1 MTRADRLAAAIDD
14 FLAVSPDVEGAAI
27 VSPDGFPIASA
38 LPVHV
43 EEDRLAAMSAALLI
57 LGERSASELGKG
69 NLAQIFVEG
78 PYGHVVIMAAG
89 GNAVL
94 VAVTSKGAKVGLV
107 IFEMRATARR
117 IATTMQSEDI
127 EAAAPDAAQR
137 PASVGARGAGS
148 AGPQDRVGAGS
159 AGPQDLRGAGSAG
172 PQDRVGAGSA
182 GPQDLVGTGSARP
195 HDLGPESSSDGGEFI
210 DIRDREPQDRRGTGD
225 RGP

>member
-1 MTRADRLAAAIDD
+1 MTRADRLAAALDD

-38 LPVHV
+38 LPMHV

-89 GNAVL
+89 GSAVL

-117 IATTMQSEDI
+117 LSAVMEG
-127 EAAAPDAAQR
+127 AA
-137 PASVGARGAGS
+137 
-148 AGPQDRVGAGS
+148 
-159 AGPQDLRGAGSAG
+159 
-172 PQDRVGAGSA
+172 
-182 GPQDLVGTGSARP
+182 
-195 HDLGPESSSDGGEFI
+195 EEGGEREVPAPAAGHSDLEPEPEYI
-210 DIRDREPQDRRGTGD
+210 DIRERETRRAGE
-225 RGP
+225 GP

>member
-1 MTRADRLAAAIDD
+1 MTRADRLAAALDD

-43 EEDRLAAMSAALLI
+43 EEDRLAAMSEALLI

-89 GNAVL
+89 ANAVL

-117 IATTMQSEDI
+117 ISSVMEATGD
-127 EAAAPDAAQR
+127 EATGPVDERAAQ
-137 PASVGARGAGS
+137 PAAVGQGER
-148 AGPQDRVGAGS
+148 
-159 AGPQDLRGAGSAG
+159 
-172 PQDRVGAGSA
+172 
-182 GPQDLVGTGSARP
+182 
-195 HDLGPESSSDGGEFI
+195 SSEGGEFI
-210 DIRDREPQDRRGTGD
+210 DIRDREARGAGD
-225 RGP
+225 GT

>member
-1 MTRADRLAAAIDD
+1 MTRADRLAAALDD

-38 LPVHV
+38 LPMHV

-117 IATTMQSEDI
+117 ISSVMEATVEETAG
-127 EAAAPDAAQR
+127 AAEEPERQ
-137 PASVGARGAGS
+137 PAGVGQGERGG
-148 AGPQDRVGAGS
+148 
-159 AGPQDLRGAGSAG
+159 
-172 PQDRVGAGSA
+172 
-182 GPQDLVGTGSARP
+182 
-195 HDLGPESSSDGGEFI
+195 ESGEFI
-210 DIRDREPQDRRGTGD
+210 DIRDREARGAGD
-225 RGP
+225 GA

>member
-1 MTRADRLAAAIDD
+1 MTRADQLAAALDD

-117 IATTMQSEDI
+117 IAAVMEAREAEGVPAEQREPQPTPVREGQASSESGD
-127 EAAAPDAAQR
+127 
-137 PASVGARGAGS
+137 
-148 AGPQDRVGAGS
+148 
-159 AGPQDLRGAGSAG
+159 
-172 PQDRVGAGSA
+172 
-182 GPQDLVGTGSARP
+182 
-195 HDLGPESSSDGGEFI
+195 FI
-210 DIRDREPQDRRGTGD
+210 DIRDREARGAGD
-225 RGP
+225 GA

>member
-89 GNAVL
+89 TNAVL

-107 IFEMRATARR
+107 IFEMRSTARR
-117 IATTMQSEDI
+117 ITTTMQSQEEP
-127 EAAAPDAAQR
+127 EAAGEER
-137 PASVGARGAGS
+137 PAAMAPAEATGDDNEFIDIRDRQPGATQDLSGTGS
-148 AGPQDRVGAGS
+148 AGPQDWSGTGS
-159 AGPQDLRGAGSAG
+159 AGPQDLSATTTPHERGGAAGA
-172 PQDRVGAGSA
+172 
-182 GPQDLVGTGSARP
+182 
-195 HDLGPESSSDGGEFI
+195 
-210 DIRDREPQDRRGTGD
+210 
-225 RGP
+225 

>member
-107 IFEMRATARR
+107 IFEMRSTARR
-117 IATTMQSEDI
+117 IATTMQAE
-127 EAAAPDAAQR
+127 EGAAASETEGR
-137 PASVGARGAGS
+137 PAVVGSGAGS
-148 AGPQDRVGAGS
+148 AGPQNLSGAGS
-159 AGPQDLRGAGSAG
+159 AGPQDLGA
-172 PQDRVGAGSA
+172 
-182 GPQDLVGTGSARP
+182 
-195 HDLGPESSSDGGEFI
+195 ESSSDGGEFI
-210 DIRDREPQDRRGTGD
+210 DIRDREPRGTGSAGPQNLSGTGSAGPQNLSGTGSAGPQGR
-225 RGP
+225 RGATDGGA

>member
-1 MTRADRLAAAIDD
+1 VAGGRLGIDATKEDFSMTRADRLAGALDD

-78 PYGHVVIMAAG
+78 PYGHVVIMSAG

-117 IATTMQSEDI
+117 ISAVM
-127 EAAAPDAAQR
+127 EAPPEETAAPTEEREPQPAAVAPGEQ
-137 PASVGARGAGS
+137 A
-148 AGPQDRVGAGS
+148 
-159 AGPQDLRGAGSAG
+159 
-172 PQDRVGAGSA
+172 
-182 GPQDLVGTGSARP
+182 
-195 HDLGPESSSDGGEFI
+195 PEGGDFI
-210 DIRDREPQDRRGTGD
+210 DIRDREARGAGD
-225 RGP
+225 GA

>member
-148 AGPQDRVGAGS
+148 AGPQD
-159 AGPQDLRGAGSAG
+159 
-172 PQDRVGAGSA
+172 
-182 GPQDLVGTGSARP
+182 LVGTGSARP

>member
-1 MTRADRLAAAIDD
+1 MTRADRLAASIDD

-89 GNAVL
+89 ANAVL

-117 IATTMQSEDI
+117 IATTMQSPEEP
-127 EAAAPDAAQR
+127 EAAADER
-137 PASVGARGAGS
+137 PSVAPVESARDGEEFIDIRDREPGATPNLRGAGS
-148 AGPQDRVGAGS
+148 AGPHDMTGTGS
-159 AGPQDLRGAGSAG
+159 AGPQDLRGTGSAG
-172 PQDRVGAGSA
+172 PQEMSGTTAPLDRGGGAG
-182 GPQDLVGTGSARP
+182 T
-195 HDLGPESSSDGGEFI
+195 
-210 DIRDREPQDRRGTGD
+210 
-225 RGP
+225 

>member
-159 AGPQDLRGAGSAG
+159 AGPQDL
-172 PQDRVGAGSA
+172 
-182 GPQDLVGTGSARP
+182 VGTGSARP

>member
-1 MTRADRLAAAIDD
+1 MTRADRLAAALDD

-78 PYGHVVIMAAG
+78 PYGHVVIMSAG

-117 IATTMQSEDI
+117 ISAVMEATPEEAAPAEEREPQPATVGQSEG
-127 EAAAPDAAQR
+127 
-137 PASVGARGAGS
+137 AS
-148 AGPQDRVGAGS
+148 
-159 AGPQDLRGAGSAG
+159 
-172 PQDRVGAGSA
+172 
-182 GPQDLVGTGSARP
+182 
-195 HDLGPESSSDGGEFI
+195 EGGEFI
-210 DIRDREPQDRRGTGD
+210 DIREREARGAGD
-225 RGP
+225 GS

>member
-107 IFEMRATARR
+107 IFEMRSTARR
-117 IATTMQSEDI
+117 IATTMQAE
-127 EAAAPDAAQR
+127 EGAAASETEGR
-137 PASVGARGAGS
+137 PAAVGGGTGS
-148 AGPQDRVGAGS
+148 T
-159 AGPQDLRGAGSAG
+159 GPQDLGA
-172 PQDRVGAGSA
+172 
-182 GPQDLVGTGSARP
+182 
-195 HDLGPESSSDGGEFI
+195 ESSSDGGEFI
-210 DIRDREPQDRRGTGD
+210 DIRDREPRGTGSAGPQNLSGTGSAGPQNLSGTGSAGPQER
-225 RGP
+225 RGATDGGA